1 MRKKSNHLNECL
13 ERIRHG
19 DDLENCLKDYPE
31 ETDELRPLLQTAL
44 GITKFAMTAQPRPE
58 FIAQTQTILEQE
70 YYFSHYSWKARIA
83 GWFRPKVRLAKVTA
97 VSIVILGLVFAGG
110 FSLSIV
116 ASEDAM
122 PGQILYPIKL
132 ATEQVR
138 LFFTFSDDGKVG
150 YLTEYAETR
159 AAEIVYAIEQGDDAH
174 AEAALERLERHL
186 DMVERI
192 AGPGNT
198 PRAMAASEHE
208 SLILQEIETIVNES
222 LIDINERI
230 LEIKTLDSEKKE
242 EIIDR
247 IEKAYTVAIES
258 IESARA
264 ESGIVPY
271 E

>member
-19 DDLENCLKDYPE
+19 DDLEDCLKDYPE
-31 ETDELRPLLQTAL
+31 EADEIRSLLDTAVR
-44 GITKFAMTAQPRPE
+44 IIKFAITAQPRPE
-58 FIAQTQTILEQE
+58 FIAQTQSILEQK
-70 YYFSHYSWKARIA
+70 YYFAHYSWKAKIG
-83 GWFRPKVRLAKVTA
+83 GWLKPKVRLAKVVT
-97 VSIVILGLVFAGG
+97 VSIVILAFVFIGG

-122 PGQILYPIKL
+122 PGEILYPIKL

-138 LFFTFSDDGKVG
+138 LFFSFSDDGKVG
-150 YLTEYAETR
+150 YLTKYAEMR
-159 AAEIVYAIEQGDDAH
+159 AAEIIYAIEQGDDVH
-174 AEAALERLERHL
+174 AEAALKRLERQL

-192 AGPGNT
+192 ANLGNI

-208 SLILQEIETIVNES
+208 SPVLQEIENIVNES
-222 LIDINERI
+222 MIEINERL
-230 LEIKTLDSEKKE
+230 LEIKALDSEKKE

-247 IEKAYTVAIES
+247 IKKAYAEAIES

-264 ESGIVPY
+264 ESDIIPY